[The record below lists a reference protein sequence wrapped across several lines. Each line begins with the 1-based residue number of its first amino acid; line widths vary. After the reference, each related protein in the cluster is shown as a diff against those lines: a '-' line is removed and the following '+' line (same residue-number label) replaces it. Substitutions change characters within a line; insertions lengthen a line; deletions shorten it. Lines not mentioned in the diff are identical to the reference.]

1 LFSGVDLVRISGV
14 DMDVGPSGRRC
25 RMGSIGSLFVKR
37 DQEEMRPV
45 APKLRATAWKVG

>member
-1 LFSGVDLVRISGV
+1 MFSGVDFVRISGV
-14 DMDVGPSGRRC
+14 DMDVGPRC
-25 RMGSIGSLFVKR
+25 RMGSIGSSFVKR